1 MDSNNQMLENF
12 QSKVKKKD
20 NRNLLHFLGW
30 FLILCSICACLI
42 KNDYNIFIGLILVIC
57 LNRHYFQNKL
67 YYVKIMFQFISLSL
81 IFDIIFI
88 IILYPIWNNHKD
100 KKNEYWDSFKNLHL
114 FGNIMGIG
122 EVLLKIL
129 IDFLLFNEYK
139 SNKEDFSSLFS
150 FKYPERE
157 QYK

>member
-1 MDSNNQMLENF
+1 
-12 QSKVKKKD
+12 
-20 NRNLLHFLGW
+20 
-30 FLILCSICACLI
+30 
-42 KNDYNIFIGLILVIC
+42 
-57 LNRHYFQNKL
+57 
-67 YYVKIMFQFISLSL
+67 MFQFISLSL

>member
-12 QSKVKKKD
+12 QSKIKKQD
-20 NRNLLHFLGW
+20 NRNLIHFLAW
-30 FLILCSICACLI
+30 ILIICSICSCLI

-67 YYVKIMFQFISLSL
+67 YYVKIMFQFVSLSL

-88 IILYPIWNNHKD
+88 IILYPLWTNHKD
-100 KKNEYWDSFKNLHL
+100 KKNKYWYPLKNLHL
-114 FGNIMGIG
+114 FVSILGIG
-122 EVLLKIL
+122 EFLLKIL
-129 IDFLLFNEYK
+129 IDFLLFKEYK
-139 SNKEDFSSLFS
+139 SDKDNQNSLFS

-157 QYK
+157 

>member
-20 NRNLLHFLGW
+20 NRNLLHILGW

-67 YYVKIMFQFISLSL
+67 YYVKIMFQFISFSL

-100 KKNEYWDSFKNLHL
+100 KMNEYWDSLKNLHL

-139 SNKEDFSSLFS
+139 SDKEDVSSLFS

-157 QYK
+157 HK

>member
-12 QSKVKKKD
+12 QSKIKKQD
-20 NRNLLHFLGW
+20 NRNLIHFLAW
-30 FLILCSICACLI
+30 ILIICSICSCLI

-88 IILYPIWNNHKD
+88 IILYPLWTNHKD
-100 KKNEYWDSFKNLHL
+100 KKNKYWYPLKNLHL
-114 FGNIMGIG
+114 FGSILGIG
-122 EVLLKIL
+122 EFLLKIL
-129 IDFLLFNEYK
+129 IDFLLYKEYK
-139 SNKEDFSSLFS
+139 SDKDNQNSLFS
-150 FKYPERE
+150 FKYTERE
-157 QYK
+157 